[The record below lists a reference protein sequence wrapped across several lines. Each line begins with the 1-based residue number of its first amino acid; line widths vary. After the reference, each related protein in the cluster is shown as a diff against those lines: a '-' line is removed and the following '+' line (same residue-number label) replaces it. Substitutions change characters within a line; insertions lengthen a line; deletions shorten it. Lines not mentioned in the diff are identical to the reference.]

1 MGVVPFM
8 SVPVSA
14 SPDCVVVSDGDTI
27 STSQTCAQW
36 NGGNVVVAVGGTLSG
51 YSPAVTVVSGD
62 NVGTLT
68 NDGLILGSTGAF
80 FSSGSIA
87 AILNNGTITTTSST
101 AIFNNSAI
109 GIITNSGMISSST
122 NVAISNY
129 GTLNTISNSGTITAS
144 NSYAII
150 NQIGRQLDLINN
162 SSLISGT
169 RGIHN
174 EGTIGQ
180 ITNSGTI
187 VGTGSYAIYNKS
199 GADMTIVNSGTIA
212 GNIGYDDTIIGSITP
227 GAFSIAGS
235 EDDTH
240 YGVLTGKGGSTNANN
255 IGNIVHSFAD
265 LHFTSDYLLLNDN
278 INVTGH
284 TVVNSGATLKLV
296 NGLSIT
302 GNYTQT
308 GGGLVVQA
316 ASSSQFGSLAVS
328 GNAAIS
334 NTSLVMSGNNLSV
347 GDTYTIVGAGGTGT
361 YAISTVSVVGTS
373 GLGATT
379 ATVGKDLVVTITKQS
394 GGGYQVIGAPTGG
407 VGSSFGATLDQ
418 INNSSSPQAVAFQN
432 NVLAAINSLPSS
444 QQGSAIKKLAPA
456 SAANNVQ
463 VLNQASTVIQGA
475 VQGHQDLAMSGG
487 SDGTTGVAAGGDTK
501 YSALWGQVL
510 GGSAHLEGNSDQDGF
525 SSKSFGLTTGFDHFV
540 TPDLLAGAAVSW
552 LRSWTDGSNDSSGSS
567 NKIDSYQLTLYGS
580 WRQDR
585 LTVDG
590 QVGAGWNHFDQK
602 RQIDFLGSTASADYD
617 GQQYSASSRV
627 GYDFTLG
634 DSTTLTPFA
643 GLRWIHARNE
653 AYDETGA
660 GSANNSVDSLNT
672 DSVTHEIGAKA
683 AWQFETDMGTV
694 SPEVSAAWV
703 HDYTSSA
710 IDTTGRIGGTAF
722 SVQSERL
729 PSDGA
734 RIGVAL
740 GLDMVEGARL
750 RVEYDGE
757 LRSGYQSQTGTVR
770 AAWDF

>member
-1 MGVVPFM
+1 
-8 SVPVSA
+8 
-14 SPDCVVVSDGDTI
+14 
-27 STSQTCAQW
+27 
-36 NGGNVVVAVGGTLSG
+36 
-51 YSPAVTVVSGD
+51 
-62 NVGTLT
+62 
-68 NDGLILGSTGAF
+68 
-80 FSSGSIA
+80 
-87 AILNNGTITTTSST
+87 
-101 AIFNNSAI
+101 
-109 GIITNSGMISSST
+109 
-122 NVAISNY
+122 
-129 GTLNTISNSGTITAS
+129 
-144 NSYAII
+144 
-150 NQIGRQLDLINN
+150 
-162 SSLISGT
+162 
-169 RGIHN
+169 
-174 EGTIGQ
+174 
-180 ITNSGTI
+180 
-187 VGTGSYAIYNKS
+187 
-199 GADMTIVNSGTIA
+199 MTIVNSGKIA
-212 GNIGYDDTIIGSITP
+212 GNIGYDNTIVGSITP
-227 GAFSIAGS
+227 GAFSIAGG
-235 EDDTH
+235 EDDAH
-240 YGVLTGKGGSTNANN
+240 YGVLTGKTGSTNADN
-255 IGNIVHSFAD
+255 IGNIVHAFAD
-265 LHFTSDYLLLNDN
+265 LHLTSGYLLLNDN
-278 INVTGH
+278 INVGAH

-316 ASSSQFGSLAVS
+316 ASSSEFGSLAVS

-334 NTSLVMSGNNLSV
+334 NTTLVMSGNNLSV

-361 YAISTVSVVGTS
+361 YAISTASVVGTS

-379 ATVGKDLVVTITKQS
+379 ATAGKDLVVTITKQS
-394 GGGYQVIGAPTGG
+394 GGGYQVIGAPTGS

-432 NVLAAINSLPSS
+432 NVLAAINSLPTS

-475 VQGHQDLAMSGG
+475 VQGHQDLAMAGAAG
-487 SDGTTGVAAGGDTK
+487 DGTTGVAAGGDTK
-501 YSALWGQVL
+501 YSTLWGQVL

-567 NKIDSYQLTLYGS
+567 NRTDSYQVTLYGS

-627 GYDFTLG
+627 GYDFALG
-634 DSTTLTPFA
+634 DSTTVTPFA
-643 GLRWIHARNE
+643 GLRWIHARND

-683 AWQFETDMGTV
+683 AWQFDTGLGMV

-734 RIGVAL
+734 RIGVAI
-740 GLDMVEGARL
+740 GLDTLEGARL